1 MRQMTAKDREE
12 FPMGAKEILL
22 MSLRP
27 HPLSFIRYYSVGIV
41 LLVWIVLT
49 YWLNDQ
55 GWLTWDSLSDD
66 INSMMP
72 AFFLALGAFIVGRW
86 LVSGFSKGFRYLYW
100 FAILVL
106 LVVTGMFIWYWE
118 DPDMAF
124 RFAFIYGVVLGIMG
138 IIFAEFYRR
147 AFKYMITNQRIV
159 IRYKLL
165 SIEETNMRF
174 EKIEDFEVIR
184 SLPFRI
190 AGLGTIRPYTGTED
204 AKADANL
211 GFHGPHEAIYGVRK
225 PNEVKRQ
232 LIEII
237 LERDQWD
244 KQMVDLLEDQKK
256 QRAKPPAPAKA
267 PPVAA
272 AAAAAP
278 VAAPTPA
285 PIAEP
290 APTPPPAA
298 EPAPA
303 SDVAYY
309 QPAPEPPPEPEPA
322 QTRNYEK
329 IEPSQ
334 HAPPAEEAPESP
346 PPPDEEEDPEPRPS
360 PVRTMYP
367 ELKEPEAPLEMQ
379 DTRSMEFERGQRG
392 PSDMDDQ
399 KTTSREEEEGWRKRD
414 GKKPRSL

>member
-12 FPMGAKEILL
+12 FPMGAKEVLL
-22 MSLRP
+22 LSLRP
-27 HPLSFIRYYSVGIV
+27 HPLSFIRYYSVGIII
-41 LLVWIVLT
+41 LLWIVLT
-49 YWLNDQ
+49 YWLYDQ
-55 GWLTWDSLSDD
+55 GWLTWDDLGDD
-66 INSMMP
+66 INAMMP
-72 AFFLALGAFIVGRW
+72 ALFLALGAFIVGIW
-86 LVSGFSKGFRYLYW
+86 LVIGFSKGFRFLYW

-106 LVVTGMFIWYWE
+106 LIVTGIFIWYWN

-124 RFAFIYGVVLGIMG
+124 WFAFIYGVVLGIMG

-147 AFKYMITNQRIV
+147 AFKYLVTNQRIV
-159 IRYKLL
+159 IYYKLL

-184 SLPFRI
+184 PLSFRI
-190 AGLGTIRPYTGTED
+190 VGLGTIRPYTGTED

-211 GFHGPHEAIYGVRK
+211 EFHGPHEAIYGIRK

-244 KQMVDLLEDQKK
+244 KQMVDLLKDQKK
-256 QRAKPPAPAKA
+256 ERAKPPAPKEA

-272 AAAAAP
+272 AAAAAT
-278 VAAPTPA
+278 AEAPTPA
-285 PIAEP
+285 P
-290 APTPPPAA
+290 TP

-303 SDVAYY
+303 PTSDVAYY
-309 QPAPEPPPEPEPA
+309 QPAPEPEPEPEPVPS
-322 QTRNYEK
+322 RNYER

-334 HAPPAEEAPESP
+334 YSQPAEEAPESP
-346 PPPDEEEDPEPRPS
+346 PPPDEEEDPEPQPS

-367 ELKEPEAPLEMQ
+367 EMKEPEAPLEMQ
-379 DTRSMEFERGQRG
+379 DTRSMDFERGQRD
-392 PSDMDDQ
+392 PPDMDDQ

-414 GKKPRSL
+414 GRKPRSL